1 MALPITDMNDRLIW
15 HHTSNGLYSIKSG
28 YELALNLKRNGML
41 GKRGTGESSRRE
53 EDKRIRNELWA
64 APTPCRI
71 KHFLWKSYHNIV
83 PVKEVLFRRKFV
95 GDPICP
101 VCLEEPESLVHLFT
115 QCRFAQS
122 VWKSSPLSG
131 CGCCWWV

>member
-1 MALPITDMNDRLIW
+1 
-15 HHTSNGLYSIKSG
+15 
-28 YELALNLKRNGML
+28 ML

-64 APTPCRI
+64 EPTPGRI
-71 KHFLWKSYHNIV
+71 NHFLWKSYHNIV

-122 VWKSSPLSG
+122 VWKSSPLSLDAAAVGG
-131 CGCCWWV
+131 CDFRD